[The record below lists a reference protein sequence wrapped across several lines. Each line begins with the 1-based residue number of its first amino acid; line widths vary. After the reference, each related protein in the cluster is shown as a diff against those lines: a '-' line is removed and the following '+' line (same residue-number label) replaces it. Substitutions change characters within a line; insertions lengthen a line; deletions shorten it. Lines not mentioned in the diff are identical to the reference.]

1 MSSTTISS
9 SVVNSINGTSAAS
22 AATGTSGSNS
32 ASDLRSNFMTMLVT
46 QLKSQDPLNP
56 LDNSQMTSQ
65 LAQINTLSG
74 IEALNKTLQSITGQI
89 DAGQSLQAA
98 ALIGHEVLVPGD
110 RVSVGSG
117 GQATPFGIDLAS
129 AADQVKVSIYDG
141 AGNLVRQFDLG
152 AQQAG
157 VQSFSWD
164 GSLDAGGTA
173 AAGTYKVAVAAT
185 SSDKA
190 LDATVLTYGQ
200 VGSIA
205 NSGSGPLLDLGAI
218 LGQVSL
224 QSVRQ
229 IL

>member
-1 MSSTTISS
+1 MSSTISS
-9 SVVNSINGTSAAS
+9 SVVNAINGTGSTS
-22 AATGTSGSNS
+22 SSGSTSGSNS
-32 ASDLRSNFMTMLVT
+32 AGDLRSNFMTMLVT
-46 QLKSQDPLNP
+46 QLKNQDPLNP

-74 IEALNKTLQSITGQI
+74 IEELNKTLQSITGQI
-89 DAGQSLQAA
+89 DASQSLQAA
-98 ALIGHEVLVPGD
+98 ALIGREVLVPGD
-110 RVSVGSG
+110 RVSVGNT
-117 GQATPFGIDLAS
+117 GQTTPFGIDLAS
-129 AADQVKVSIYDG
+129 AADQVKVSIYDN

-152 AQQAG
+152 AQEAG

-185 SSDKA
+185 TDGKA
-190 LDATVLTYGQ
+190 QDATVLTYGQ

-205 NSGSGPLLDLGAI
+205 NSSSGPLLDLGAI

>member
-1 MSSTTISS
+1 MSSTISS
-9 SVVNSINGTSAAS
+9 SVVNAINGTGSTS
-22 AATGTSGSNS
+22 SSGSTSGSNS
-32 ASDLRSNFMTMLVT
+32 AGDLRSNFMTMLVT
-46 QLKSQDPLNP
+46 QLKNQDPLNP

-74 IEALNKTLQSITGQI
+74 IEELNKTLQSITGQI
-89 DAGQSLQAA
+89 DASQSLQAA
-98 ALIGHEVLVPGD
+98 ALIGRVVLVPGD
-110 RVSVGSG
+110 RVSVGNT
-117 GQATPFGIDLAS
+117 GQTTPFGIDLAS
-129 AADQVKVSIYDG
+129 AADQVKVSIYDN

-152 AQQAG
+152 AQEAG

-185 SSDKA
+185 TDGKA
-190 LDATVLTYGQ
+190 QDATVLTYGQ

-205 NSGSGPLLDLGAI
+205 NSSSGPLLDLGAI

>member
-1 MSSTTISS
+1 MSSTISS
-9 SVVNSINGTSAAS
+9 SVVNAINGTGSTS
-22 AATGTSGSNS
+22 SSGSPSGSNS
-32 ASDLRSNFMTMLVT
+32 AGDLRSNFMTMLVT
-46 QLKSQDPLNP
+46 QLKNQDPLNP

-74 IEALNKTLQSITGQI
+74 IEELNKTLQSITGQI
-89 DAGQSLQAA
+89 DASQSLQAA
-98 ALIGHEVLVPGD
+98 ALIGREVLVPGD
-110 RVSVGSG
+110 RVSVGNT
-117 GQATPFGIDLAS
+117 GQTTPFGIDLAS
-129 AADQVKVSIYDG
+129 AADQVKVSIYDN

-152 AQQAG
+152 AQEAG

-185 SSDKA
+185 TDGKA
-190 LDATVLTYGQ
+190 QDATVLTYGQ

-205 NSGSGPLLDLGAI
+205 NSSSGPLLDLGAI

>member
-1 MSSTTISS
+1 MSSTISS
-9 SVVNSINGTSAAS
+9 SVVNAINGTGSTS
-22 AATGTSGSNS
+22 SSGSTSGSNS
-32 ASDLRSNFMTMLVT
+32 AGDLRSNFMTMLVT
-46 QLKSQDPLNP
+46 QLKNQDPLNP

-74 IEALNKTLQSITGQI
+74 IEELNKTLQSITGQI
-89 DAGQSLQAA
+89 DASQALQAA
-98 ALIGHEVLVPGD
+98 ALIGREVLVLGD
-110 RVSVGSG
+110 RVSVGSA
-117 GQATPFGIDLAS
+117 GQTTPFGIDLAS
-129 AADQVKVSIYDG
+129 AADQVKVSIYDN

-152 AQQAG
+152 AQEAG

-185 SSDKA
+185 TDGKA
-190 LDATVLTYGQ
+190 QDATVLTYGQ

-205 NSGSGPLLDLGAI
+205 NSSSGPLLDLGAI

>member
-1 MSSTTISS
+1 MSSTISS
-9 SVVNSINGTSAAS
+9 SVVNAINGTGSTS
-22 AATGTSGSNS
+22 SSGSTSGSNS
-32 ASDLRSNFMTMLVT
+32 AGDLRSNFMTMLVT
-46 QLKSQDPLNP
+46 QLKNQDPLNP

-74 IEALNKTLQSITGQI
+74 IEELNKTLQSITGQI
-89 DAGQSLQAA
+89 DASQSLQAA
-98 ALIGHEVLVPGD
+98 ALIGREVLVPGD
-110 RVSVGSG
+110 RVSVGNA
-117 GQATPFGIDLAS
+117 GQTTPFGIDLAS
-129 AADQVKVSIYDG
+129 AADQVKVSIYDN

-152 AQQAG
+152 AQEAG

-185 SSDKA
+185 TDGKA
-190 LDATVLTYGQ
+190 QDATVLTYGQ

-205 NSGSGPLLDLGAI
+205 NSSSGPLLDLGAI

>member
-1 MSSTTISS
+1 MSSTISS
-9 SVVNSINGTSAAS
+9 SVVNAINGTGSTS
-22 AATGTSGSNS
+22 SSGSTSGSNS
-32 ASDLRSNFMTMLVT
+32 AGDLRSNFMTMLVT
-46 QLKSQDPLNP
+46 QLKNQDPLNP

-74 IEALNKTLQSITGQI
+74 IEELNKTLQSITGQI
-89 DAGQSLQAA
+89 DASQSLQAA
-98 ALIGHEVLVPGD
+98 ALIGRVVLVPGD
-110 RVSVGSG
+110 RVSVGNA
-117 GQATPFGIDLAS
+117 GQTTPFGIDLAS
-129 AADQVKVSIYDG
+129 AADQVKVSIYDN

-152 AQQAG
+152 AQEAG

-185 SSDKA
+185 TDGKA
-190 LDATVLTYGQ
+190 QDATVLTYGQ

-205 NSGSGPLLDLGAI
+205 NSSSGPLLDLGAI

>member
-1 MSSTTISS
+1 MSSTISS
-9 SVVNSINGTSAAS
+9 SVVNAINGTGS
-22 AATGTSGSNS
+22 TGSSSSTSGSNS

-46 QLKSQDPLNP
+46 QLKNQDPLNP

-74 IEALNKTLQSITGQI
+74 IEELNKTLQSITGQI

-98 ALIGHEVLVPGD
+98 ALIGREVLVPGD
-110 RVSVGSG
+110 RVSVGDT
-117 GQATPFGIDLAS
+117 GQTTPFGIDLAS
-129 AADQVKVSIYDG
+129 AADKVKVSIYDG

-152 AQQAG
+152 AQEAG

-185 SSDKA
+185 NNGKA
-190 LDATVLTYGQ
+190 QDATVLTYGQ

-205 NSGSGPLLDLGAI
+205 NSSSGPLLDLGAI